1 MKIDSDADCL
11 LITMLEI
18 LQNQHKNMTNKFNH
32 DIFMIN
38 FTDSEKCV
46 YEQKTILES
55 EKLLHK

>member
-38 FTDSEKCV
+38 FADSEKCV